1 MQMFRI
7 NNLKTI
13 ALLTLCQDRTMQY
26 IKVQCQFYNYSLFQW
41 VVFLVE
47 SRSSFD
53 TNQPFSHSSVYVG
66 LVLPAEVIY
75 ISFTL
80 SFFHLL
86 TTFWHVVSF
95 FFIYFRTHLIF
106 SELKKK
112 TKGGHGIPEG
122 SLFSLVSC
130 PHYLCEII
138 IYTVFMLVIL
148 IKNGVPQGY
157 VYGFY
162 ECYFDII

>member
-95 FFIYFRTHLIF
+95 FYLFQNPFDLLWAEKEDKRGARYPW
-106 SELKKK
+106 
-112 TKGGHGIPEG
+112 GIPVLPG
-122 SLFSLVSC
+122 LLPPLPLRDYHLHGLHAGNF
-130 PHYLCEII
+130 
-138 IYTVFMLVIL
+138 
-148 IKNGVPQGY
+148 N
-157 VYGFY
+157 
-162 ECYFDII
+162 

>member
-1 MQMFRI
+1 MFRI

-26 IKVQCQFYNYSLFQW
+26 SKVQCQFYNYSLFQW

-95 FFIYFRTHLIF
+95 FLFI
-106 SELKKK
+106 SEPIWSSLSWKRRQ
-112 TKGGHGIPEG
+112 KGGTV
-122 SLFSLVSC
+122 SLRDPCSPWSPAPTTSARLSSTRSSC
-130 PHYLCEII
+130 W
-138 IYTVFMLVIL
+138 
-148 IKNGVPQGY
+148 
-157 VYGFY
+157 
-162 ECYFDII
+162 